1 MKIDSTQ
8 MTTDAM
14 DFTKEVTTRWTSRI
28 SGSEACLACGD
39 FLHDQF
45 DSFSDYTAKE
55 EFKSHPGSFL
65 GFMKICVVF
74 YFLAVFA
81 LIINQIEI
89 ATVLSLIP
97 IIITVT
103 HFFYYKEVIDFMY
116 PEKTGRNITGTIEPS
131 SDVKRQVIISAH
143 HDSAHI
149 FNFLEHDPDHFI
161 KKTQLAN
168 AAIFG
173 LAFACVMMSVIN
185 FTGFPTHYL
194 RIVAMSVFILLSYNV
209 YQLWHFYDEEG
220 TPGAGDNM
228 ICTAI
233 AMQVGKYFQQ
243 EKNTGTGLKHTRVIV
258 ASWDAE
264 EAGLRGARAYVKKH
278 HGALKTIKTYNFN
291 LECMYDHT
299 EMGFLLSDLN
309 SFVPLSSGMVNECV
323 ESANALG
330 YRMKKTLFPLMA
342 GGTDAAEFA
351 KAGVEATTLAAM
363 SWTKRSDGVAYHTT
377 RDTIDAVDPIAVSR
391 SIETAIHYILK
402 KDGKVN

>member
-1 MKIDSTQ
+1 M
-8 MTTDAM
+8 
-14 DFTKEVTTRWTSRI
+14 
-28 SGSEACLACGD
+28 LL
-39 FLHDQF
+39 FLDW
-45 DSFSDYTAKE
+45 
-55 EFKSHPGSFL
+55 
-65 GFMKICVVF
+65 
-74 YFLAVFA
+74 
-81 LIINQIEI
+81 
-89 ATVLSLIP
+89 LSLA
-97 IIITVT
+97 
-103 HFFYYKEVIDFMY
+103 
-116 PEKTGRNITGTIEPS
+116 
-131 SDVKRQVIISAH
+131 ISAH

-194 RIVAMSVFILLSYNV
+194 RIVAMSVFILLSYYV
-209 YQLWHFYDEEG
+209 YQLWHFYDEKG

-233 AMQVGKYFQQ
+233 AMQVGKYFQQEKNRDNMICTAIAMQVGKYFHQ

-309 SFVPLSSGMVNECV
+309 SFVSLSSGMVNECV